1 MEKHKKCKMCCS
13 DAKYVW
19 KGSYYCRVC
28 LRAELEVFEQDM
40 PRICWMC
47 GDPLDDKY
55 YADTNGDPFCSV
67 KCAFKYNDVCE
78 LEDNDNESRD

>member
-19 KGSYYCRVC
+19 NGSYYCRGC
-28 LRAELEVFEQDM
+28 LRTELEVFEQDM
-40 PRICWMC
+40 PRICEMC

-55 YADTNGDPFCSV
+55 YADINGDPFCSV
-67 KCAFKYNDVCE
+67 KCAFEYNDVCE
-78 LEDNDNESRD
+78 LEEEQK